1 MIDMQVKVDAS
12 DAIRAFERLDDPK
25 LTEDMATYVAEQVV
39 LPKLA
44 QYPSPSRKK
53 QPFVSDK
60 ARRYFFAALRSGQ
73 IRVPYQRSGDLGSK
87 WQRLPFAHGI
97 LLQSGMDYSEIV
109 IGENQGAYFKGT
121 WRSITQTAT
130 DLETDAGLAATA
142 FLVEKIGDAGP

>member
-1 MIDMQVKVDAS
+1 MLSLSVQVDATGALHAL
-12 DAIRAFERLDDPK
+12 DRLDDPA
-25 LTEDMATYVAEQVV
+25 LAEDMAAYVAEQVV

-44 QYPSPSRKK
+44 QYPSRSGKK

-73 IRVPYQRSGDLGSK
+73 IRVPYQRSGDLGSN

-121 WRSITQTAT
+121 WASVIQTAQT
-130 DLETDAGLAATA
+130 LEGDAALAATA
-142 FLVEKIGDAGP
+142 FIVEKIGDAGP

>member
-1 MIDMQVKVDAS
+1 MLSLSVQVDAVEV
-12 DAIRAFERLDDPK
+12 IRALDRLDDPA

-97 LLQSGMDYSEIV
+97 LLQSGVDYSEIV
-109 IGENQGAYFKGT
+109 IGEQQGAYFKGT
-121 WRSITQTAT
+121 WPSILQTAQA
-130 DLETDAGLAATA
+130 LEGDAALAATA
-142 FLVEKIGDAGP
+142 FIVEKIGDAGP